1 MSYIKDVSGGI
12 VWSAARDLI
21 NLESTISTDDFILS
35 FERASGFEIIKRQE
49 EITDTIK
56 WTYQIDFQSEQSYL
70 MFILRWS

>member
-12 VWSAARDLI
+12 VWRAAGDLI
-21 NLESTISTDDFILS
+21 NIASAMSTDDFILL
-35 FERASGFEIIKRQE
+35 FEQASGFEIIKRQE
-49 EITDTIK
+49 EITDSIK

>member
-1 MSYIKDVSGGI
+1 MSYIKDVSGRI
-12 VWSAARDLI
+12 VWRAAGDLI
-21 NLESTISTDDFILS
+21 NIASAMSTDDFILL
-35 FERASGFEIIKRQE
+35 FEQASGFEIIKRQE